1 MKIRFIVN
9 PAAGGVSRV
18 RQIEDAVRNVF
29 GGDDG
34 IFEVRSTK
42 ARGHAAELSTEA
54 VKKGYEFVFACGG
67 DGTINE
73 VATPLVGTNSA
84 LGIIPAGSGNGFAMA
99 LGIPKG
105 VEDAMRLVKTVPTR
119 KLDVG
124 VVCGRYFFSTAGCGF
139 DAHLSK
145 SYNSG
150 GISKL
155 MRGVLPYYPLALWE
169 YLGYRPA
176 VATVNIENFKS
187 TVTPFLLTAA
197 NTSHYGAGAI
207 IAPDAIPDD
216 GMLDL
221 CIVPKTGFFD
231 ALSLAS
237 KLLSGQVTEFKGFE
251 SIRAEKIQI
260 QKGAGPVHADGE
272 PFDWSGDIEI
282 SVKRQMINVLAGR
295 ERPR

>member
-9 PAAGGVSRV
+9 PAAGGTSRV
-18 RQIEDAVRNVF
+18 RRIEDALRNVF
-29 GGDDG
+29 GDDDG
-34 IFEVRSTK
+34 IFEVHSTK
-42 ARGHAAELSTEA
+42 GRGHAAELSIDA
-54 VKKGYEFVFACGG
+54 VAKGYEYVFACGG

-73 VATPLVGTNSA
+73 VATPLVGTKTA
-84 LGIIPAGSGNGFAMA
+84 LGIIPAGSGNGFARA
-99 LGIPKG
+99 LGIP
-105 VEDAMRLVKTVPTR
+105 EDAEGAMRLVKTASAR
-119 KLDVG
+119 KFDVG
-124 VVCGRYFFSTAGCGF
+124 VICGRYFFSTAGCGF

-155 MRGVLPYYPLALWE
+155 LRGVLPYYPLALWE
-169 YLGYRPA
+169 YIGYRPDA
-176 VATVNIENFKS
+176 VTVNIANFKH

-197 NTSHYGAGAI
+197 NTSRYGAGAI

-231 ALSLAS
+231 AISLAS
-237 KLLSGQVTEFKGFE
+237 KLLSGRVTEFKGFE
-251 SIRAEKIQI
+251 SIRAEKIEI
-260 QKGAGPVHADGE
+260 QKGAGPVHVDGE

-282 SVKRQMINVLAGR
+282 SVMRHKINVLAS
-295 ERPR
+295 

>member
-9 PAAGGVSRV
+9 PAAGGTSRV
-18 RQIEDAVRNVF
+18 RQIEDAVRVVF

-34 IFEVRSTK
+34 IFEVRSTN
-42 ARGHAAELSTEA
+42 ARNHAAELSIDA
-54 VKKGYEFVFACGG
+54 IKKGYEYVFACGG

-73 VATPLVGTNSA
+73 VATPLVGTKSA
-84 LGIIPAGSGNGFAMA
+84 LGIIPGGSGNGFAKA
-99 LGIPKG
+99 LGIPDDIEG
-105 VEDAMRLVKTVPTR
+105 AMRLVKTVSTR

-124 VVCGRYFFSTAGCGF
+124 VICGRYFFSTAGCGF
-139 DAHLSK
+139 DACLSK

-150 GISKL
+150 GISKV

-169 YLGYRPA
+169 YLRYRPA
-176 VATVNIENFKS
+176 PVTVNIANFKH
-187 TVTPFLLTAA
+187 TVMPFLLTAA
-197 NTSHYGAGAI
+197 NTSRYGAGAI

-231 ALSLAS
+231 AISLAS
-237 KLLSGQVTEFKGFE
+237 KLLSGRVTEFKGFE
-251 SIRAEKIQI
+251 SIRADKIEI

-272 PFDWSGDIEI
+272 SFDWSGDIEI
-282 SVKRQMINVLAGR
+282 TVMRRKLNVLAC
-295 ERPR
+295 